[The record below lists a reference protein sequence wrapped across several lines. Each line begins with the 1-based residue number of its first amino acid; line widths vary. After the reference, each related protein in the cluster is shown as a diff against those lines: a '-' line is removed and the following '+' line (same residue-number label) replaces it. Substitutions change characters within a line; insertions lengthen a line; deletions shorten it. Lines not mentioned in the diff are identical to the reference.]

1 LNVDDSEGDKDNGFD
16 NPKDYASNNY
26 NDA

>member
-1 LNVDDSEGDKDNGFD
+1 LNVDDSEEDEDNGFD
-16 NPKDYASNNY
+16 NPKYYASDNS